1 MLLDKG
7 SDENYGFK
15 LDKTAG
21 FTPCAKFVRN
31 KKITKIAEC
40 WEFQNNARTFCS
52 FRDPMLRKD
61 LSFDVFE
68 TESDGITIKKDAQGK
83 PIRVLNSVR
92 SGPVVLDAFE
102 YRYHTDGDI
111 LDYIFDPIKEAD
123 KYKSEDVQDYMKE
136 ENVEFLFNKDDPQE
150 NLEDRADFTLDRYG
164 NWEKA
169 VAWVWSTNTELVTK
183 QGDYEEINVGKKL
196 WAPAAFHIQD
206 ASGEYIVDPGTEWD
220 AN

>member
-1 MLLDKG
+1 
-7 SDENYGFK
+7 
-15 LDKTAG
+15 
-21 FTPCAKFVRN
+21 
-31 KKITKIAEC
+31 
-40 WEFQNNARTFCS
+40 
-52 FRDPMLRKD
+52 
-61 LSFDVFE
+61 
-68 TESDGITIKKDAQGK
+68 
-83 PIRVLNSVR
+83 
-92 SGPVVLDAFE
+92 
-102 YRYHTDGDI
+102 
-111 LDYIFDPIKEAD
+111 
-123 KYKSEDVQDYMKE
+123 MKE